1 MSLEIKKLNKSY
13 GTKKVVD
20 NISFSLKKPGIIGLL
35 GTNGAGKTT
44 TIRMILN
51 ILNKDSGEIY
61 WNNETFDVKKTNFG
75 YLPEERGLY
84 QKIPIKKQLLYFATL
99 KKLNKEKTEK
109 EIDYWIKRLKLEEYQ
124 NLLPNQLSKGNSQKV
139 QLIISL
145 IGDPELLILDEP
157 FSGLDPVNTELLK
170 DVINELVKKNKYII
184 FCSHQMSMVESFCEE
199 VIIINKG
206 KVVLNGNL
214 KEIKNSY
221 PENKI
226 FVETKSDLSEILKDI
241 KFIQNNNEYIIT
253 LDKTN
258 KKELLDTLVSKNVD
272 IEKFYVMRPSLQ
284 EIFIESVGK

>member
-61 WNNETFDVKKTNFG
+61 WNNDTFDIKKTNFG

>member
-1 MSLEIKKLNKSY
+1 MSLKVNNLNKSY
-13 GTKKVVD
+13 GNKKVV
-20 NISFSLKKPGIIGLL
+20 NNLSFEMKEPGVIGLL

-51 ILNKDSGEIY
+51 ILSKDSGEVY
-61 WNNETFDVKKTNFG
+61 WNDEVFDIKKTNFG

-84 QKIPIKKQLLYFATL
+84 PKIPIKKQLMYFTAL
-99 KKLNKEKTEK
+99 KKLDKEKTEK
-109 EIDYWIKRLKLEEYQ
+109 EIEYWIERLELTEYQ
-124 NLLPNQLSKGNSQKV
+124 DLLPNQLSKGNSQKV

-145 IGDPELLILDEP
+145 IGDPDLLILDEP

-184 FCSHQMSMVESFCEE
+184 FCSHQMSMVESFCRE

-206 KVVLNGNL
+206 KIVLDGNL
-214 KEIKNSY
+214 KEIKNAY

-226 FVETKSDLSEILKDI
+226 FLETKSDVTELLRSEDI
-241 KFIQNNNEYIIT
+241 SKNGFEYIIT
-253 LDKTN
+253 LKNMN
-258 KKELLDTLVSKNVD
+258 KKTLLNKLVSEDVD
-272 IEKFYVMRPSLQ
+272 VEKFYVLRPSLQ